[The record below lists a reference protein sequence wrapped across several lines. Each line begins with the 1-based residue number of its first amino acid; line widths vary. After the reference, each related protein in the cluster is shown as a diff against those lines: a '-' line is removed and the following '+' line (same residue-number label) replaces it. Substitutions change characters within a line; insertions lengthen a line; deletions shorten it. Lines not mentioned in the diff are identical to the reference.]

1 MARRDVD
8 LVIRARDEAKGALD
22 SINQTLQ
29 KFVDQQRETQAEA
42 GRTDSQMDRLG
53 AAIKKLQTDL
63 GGLTG
68 AGAVERELERARA
81 AMNRLEQSTERAA
94 GEAIGYRREARQ
106 SARATAELRGEADRL
121 AGAISQQ
128 KAVLARARQA
138 QKALSTET
146 EKNAKVQ
153 ALYAARQRELGQSIA
168 KQNLNLANY
177 KARFRELQTAITQV
191 AKPTAA
197 LRREFDR
204 TASNIQRTEA
214 KIADLSETQRLIG
227 AETDRANRAITRAR
241 DLYGRQAASVDGAAA
256 ALARL
261 KAEQDRTTSSLRQA
275 EIAQGRLETSAD
287 KAAGA
292 LRAQEQTLERAQENY
307 RGVEQA
313 SRETEGAL
321 AELEARV
328 RGPLLRAFGEQRARL
343 KATEQA
349 YETSSAAAQEYAREL
364 RTAVNPSKELEAAFE
379 SQRAAA
385 ALARQEVRAQQ
396 RALAE
401 LRAILRESG
410 GDVTDF
416 ASRQQRSNAVIERA
430 RRGFDT
436 YGNAADAAATAG
448 ERLVRSQSRAQ
459 QQTGRLASATNNLSR
474 ATRNAAQKQTLFAQA
489 LRQYYGETRTA
500 LSWTQ
505 RLRGEVLSL
514 IAAYGGFFALI
525 DLVRNTVN
533 AFQALEAATNRLNVV
548 FNGDRTLVN
557 QELDFIR
564 RNAERLGIEFGVL
577 AQEYTKFAVATQG
590 TNLEGAET
598 RRIFISVAEAARV
611 NNLNLDQ
618 LRGTFVAL
626 TQMVSKGSVSM
637 EELRQQLGDRLPGAL
652 QIMAAGLGVTT
663 EELIKM
669 VERGQ
674 VSSDALSGFA
684 DELDRRFSDAL
695 PTALENTN
703 AALGRFQNA
712 LFQTFLRIGEGG
724 AIRGFVNL
732 LENLTDT
739 LDSAK
744 FRDFANNVGKALQ
757 GLFEILGA
765 LAQNFD
771 LVIAAMA
778 AFISFRLSG
787 FVVAVIAVLSRMPA
801 ILRFTR
807 MRFNAL
813 RGTVVATT
821 ASLTGATAA
830 VVRLRAALTILMS
843 STGIGLLV
851 TLIGTGI
858 GLWITRTEDATEVLR
873 THEKIL
879 DRVKNAYEEAGGSI
893 ERWRVELENITKS
906 EARENLLNIE
916 REIERVNDLFDGG
929 IGGIGGLFQRNVF
942 GALSLGENPV
952 VRQFI
957 QESAVLYESFRQQN
971 IGAKELRI
979 GLDDLIEK
987 YREGQPRVVELGE
1000 AILDAAVELENLSDK
1015 QEYARDVMI
1024 ALTGTEEEASA
1035 AMARLAERFKV
1046 MGVAVDDAQE
1056 NIDKYREAITKLR
1069 DLVPSLADEIED
1081 MEDRAQLVAARDAAV
1096 QYARTWGQVLQAF
1109 ELYNQALKDSDLSS
1123 FTQQFQGVGGG
1134 PAGLA
1139 GELIR
1144 GFEGFRQTPYFDVNA
1159 LRIGY
1164 GSDTVTL
1171 SDGTIRAVTEGMKIT
1186 RADADRDL
1194 VRRIMT
1200 EFMPAAREAIGAS
1213 RFDAMDPRQQ
1223 AVLTSLAY
1231 NYGAGEFASGG
1242 DLAAIADAVREGSTE
1257 GVAEAIRN
1265 LGSAQFDP
1273 NSQTGAGLIDRRNR
1287 EAALFEAGGSLD
1299 LSGFV
1304 TAQEGAARLAA
1315 QQAEEQRRA
1324 REATLATLDDQQFQI
1339 AQQEL
1344 INAGQEREAAIQEA
1358 IRAARAENVDLT
1370 REQAEQVALNARR
1383 LFDLQNAE
1391 RLANAERERA
1401 AELEERVNQLL
1412 QLREQLLQQLEASQI
1427 AGVGADALAEIQAEL
1442 GTVNRLIEEA
1452 IQNAL
1457 DFAVAMGSS
1466 DPVIQ
1471 ALIAR
1476 LRELQLQG
1484 VQSAGEIRLS
1494 YEQVEQALSGSLF
1507 NGAMRFA
1514 EALAEGKS
1522 VAESLREAFLQFAAD
1537 FLRQIAQMILQQLA
1551 LNSAQMILGAF
1562 GFGAGGAIV
1571 LHSGGIVG
1579 QRGAARQVDAGVFM
1593 NAVRYHGGGIAGL
1606 MPNEVPAVL
1615 RRGEEVLTQD
1625 DPRHMFNS
1633 GGQGQS
1639 APGARVKIV
1648 NALDGGQVISEGL
1661 NTSAGEE
1668 AILNFIRS
1676 NAPSVRAA
1684 IET

>member
-29 KFVDQQRETQAEA
+29 KFVDQQRETQTEA

-63 GGLTG
+63 GSLTG

-81 AMNRLEQSTERAA
+81 AMARLEQSTERAA

-128 KAVLARARQA
+128 EAVLARARQA

-146 EKNAKVQ
+146 EKNAKAQ

-261 KAEQDRTTSSLRQA
+261 KAEQDRTTSSLQQA

-292 LRAQEQTLERAQENY
+292 LRAQEQALERAQENY

-328 RGPLLRAFGEQRARL
+328 RGPLFRAFGEQRARL

-349 YETSSAAAQEYAREL
+349 YETSSAAAQAYAREL

-401 LRAILRESG
+401 LLAILRESG

-436 YGNAADAAATAG
+436 YGDAADAAATAG

-533 AFQALEAATNRLNVV
+533 AFQELEAATNRLNVV

-564 RNAERLGIEFGVL
+564 RNAERLGIEFGAL

-724 AIRGFVNL
+724 AIRGFVDL

-771 LVIAAMA
+771 LVIAAIA

-787 FVVAVIAVLSRMPA
+787 FVVAAIAVLSRMPA
-801 ILRFTR
+801 ILRLTR

-813 RGTVVATT
+813 RGTMVATT
-821 ASLTGATAA
+821 ASLTGTTAA
-830 VVRLRAALTILMS
+830 VTRLRAALTILMS

-851 TLIGTGI
+851 TAIGTGI
-858 GLWITRTEDATEVLR
+858 ALWATRASDATEMMR
-873 THEKIL
+873 THEKIV
-879 DRVKNAYEEAGGSI
+879 DSVRDAYDQTGDAV
-893 ERWRVELENITKS
+893 ERWRREVENLTATQARANLQALQIEVANLRREFESAIPRNIFGGPVGAGGGFFQAVDKLFQEFDRGGMAADEFLERLDALNEQYRDLFPVNADFATSFDEIARRIAEAS
-906 EARENLLNIE
+906 DNAEEARL
-916 REIERVNDLFDGG
+916 
-929 IGGIGGLFQRNVF
+929 
-942 GALSLGENPV
+942 
-952 VRQFI
+952 
-957 QESAVLYESFRQQN
+957 VL
-971 IGAKELRI
+971 
-979 GLDDLIEK
+979 
-987 YREGQPRVVELGE
+987 V
-1000 AILDAAVELENLSDK
+1000 
-1015 QEYARDVMI
+1015 
-1024 ALTGTEEEASA
+1024 ALTGSEEEAA
-1035 AMARLAERFKV
+1035 AALRALSGAMEEAEDTTDGATERLDNYNTAME
-1046 MGVAVDDAQE
+1046 E
-1056 NIDKYREAITKLR
+1056 LR
-1069 DLVPSLADEIED
+1069 GLVPSLAKEIE
-1081 MEDRAQLVAARDAAV
+1081 ELEERAKLEEALNASL
-1096 QYARTWGQVLQAF
+1096 QYAQSWGQVLQAF
-1109 ELYNQALKDSDLSS
+1109 QLFNQALQDADLAAWLEG
-1123 FTQQFQGVGGG
+1123 FRGVGGG
-1134 PAGLA
+1134 ATGLA
-1139 GELIR
+1139 GQLIK
-1144 GFEGFRQTPYFDVNA
+1144 GFEGFRSTPYYDVNA
-1159 LRIGY
+1159 YRIGY
-1164 GSDTVTL
+1164 GSDTITL
-1171 SDGTIRAVTEGMKIT
+1171 ADGTIRQVVEGMRIT

-1194 VRRIMT
+1194 VRRIMQ
-1200 EFMPAAREAIGAS
+1200 EFMPAARRAVGS
-1213 RFDAMDPRQQ
+1213 DRFDSLAPQQQ

-1231 NYGAGEFASGG
+1231 NFGAGAFADGEA
-1242 DLAAIADAVREGSTE
+1242 LAGVRRAVEQGSAE
-1257 GVAEAIRN
+1257 GVAEAIRA
-1265 LGSAQFDP
+1265 LGSSQFDP
-1273 NSQTGAGLIDRRNR
+1273 ATPEGQGLTRRRNR
-1287 EAALFEAGGSLD
+1287 EAALFSGGGDID

-1304 TAQEGAARLAA
+1304 TAQEEAARFAA

-1370 REQAEQVALNARR
+1370 REQAEQVALNAGR

-1514 EALAEGKS
+1514 EALDEGKS

-1537 FLRQIAQMILQQLA
+1537 FLRQIAQMILRQLA
-1551 LNSAQMILGAF
+1551 LNAAQMILGAF
-1562 GFGAGGAIV
+1562 GFGASGAIV
-1571 LHSGGIVG
+1571 LHSGGIAG
-1579 QRGAARQVDAGVFM
+1579 QRGAARQVDASVFM
-1593 NAVRYHGGGIAGL
+1593 NAVRYHGGGVPGL
-1606 MPNEVPAVL
+1606 RPGEVPAIL
-1615 RRGEEVLTQD
+1615 KENEEVLTQD
-1625 DPRHMFNS
+1625 DPRHIFNG

-1661 NTSAGEE
+1661 NTAAGEE